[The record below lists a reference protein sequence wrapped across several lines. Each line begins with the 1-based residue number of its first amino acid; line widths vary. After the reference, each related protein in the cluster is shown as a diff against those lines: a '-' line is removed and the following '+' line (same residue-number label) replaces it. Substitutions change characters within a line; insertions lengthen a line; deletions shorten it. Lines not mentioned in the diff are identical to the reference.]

1 MVWRLSGQ
9 RCRGF
14 QTPPLVRMFLASLLA
29 LPIACSNQPLEILGP
44 TPGDEG
50 ITFYLH
56 AGFAGPSQA
65 VNHDVGNLS
74 KVEGPCSSGAEGE
87 TPTWSRCVSSV
98 RVAPGWTA
106 TLYRDSEFRGR
117 SVTLTSD
124 APNLKELP
132 GPCEGTFNDC
142 VMSMKVARQ

>member
-1 MVWRLSGQ
+1 MLWRSRQ

-14 QTPPLVRMFLASLLA
+14 QTPAIARTFLPLLLP
-29 LPIACSNQPLEILGP
+29 LTISCSSEPFEILGP
-44 TPGDEG
+44 TPVDEG

-56 AGFAGPSQA
+56 ADFTGPSQA

-74 KVEGPCSSGAEGE
+74 TVEGPCSSGAEGE

-98 RVAPGWTA
+98 RVAPGWTV

-117 SVTLTSD
+117 SVTLTSK

-142 VMSMKVARQ
+142 VSSMKVARQ

>member
-1 MVWRLSGQ
+1 MLWRSRQ
-9 RCRGF
+9 RRRGF
-14 QTPPLVRMFLASLLA
+14 QTPAIARTFLPLLLP
-29 LPIACSNQPLEILGP
+29 LTISCSSEPLEILGP
-44 TPGDEG
+44 TPADEG
-50 ITFYLH
+50 ITIFLH

-87 TPTWSRCVSSV
+87 VPTWSRCVSSV
-98 RVAPGWTA
+98 RVLPGWTV
-106 TLYRDSEFRGR
+106 TLYRDTDFRGR

-142 VMSMKVARQ
+142 VSSMKVARQ